1 MTRWPGKVAVQWMM
15 RSLIVR
21 MATIFVIEAEDTA
34 REGKEFAKGTE
45 DGVEYVSIMF
55 EMKNEDVTIKR
66 LTNGNPTMNA
76 KFDEAQQRKNEQ

>member
-1 MTRWPGKVAVQWMM
+1 MM
-15 RSLIVR
+15 RSLIVC
-21 MATIFVIEAEDTA
+21 MATVFVIEAEDGTG
-34 REGKEFAKGTE
+34 EGKEFAKSTE